1 LHAEREREMK
11 KKKSEGKSECVKCED
26 RGFRNEIVMREKK
39 NRKENKF

>member
-1 LHAEREREMK
+1 MQREREREM

-26 RGFRNEIVMREKK
+26 RGFRNEIVMRGKK